1 MKSDTLAFSSA
12 GKECWEVLVKLWS
25 YNKTLEREIPHLFDV
40 SAMAEISS
48 AFIIPDARRKSSRA
62 WFWHTLLKWME
73 GLLAYA
79 VIGTCALGNVSSRA
93 ISGFTETEFPTSGL
107 GSTFFLTILKSCWAL
122 WVLLASCP
130 FFWALFLNALLR
142 INIYRN

>member
-62 WFWHTLLKWME
+62 WFWHTLLKRME

-79 VIGTCALGNVSSRA
+79 VISTCALGNVSSRA
-93 ISGFTETEFPTSGL
+93 ISGLTETEFPAGGF
-107 GSTFFLTILKSCWAL
+107 GSAFFLTIFESFWAL
-122 WVLLASCP
+122 WILLAGCP
-130 FFWALFLNALLR
+130 LVWALFLNALLR
-142 INIYRN
+142 VNINRN